1 MMMSGV
7 IPSQE
12 KGMSWEGND
21 TNMASLSHCVSRLFI
36 PNLHQTTT
44 SLTSQLTQ
52 PSHTSPASHP
62 THLLPV
68 LDATRALLPVSAG
81 KLVPN
86 LRDPDRA
93 HFDLAE
99 LVALLVHRH
108 HHLAT
113 PHEWAVEVHNTFPSH
128 SPPVLTWSIMPV
140 SLLLKNVLASFL
152 VYLFGPP
159 SSWRGKGGEGV
170 RASRWG

>member
-1 MMMSGV
+1 
-7 IPSQE
+7 
-12 KGMSWEGND
+12 MSWEGND
-21 TNMASLSHCVSRLFI
+21 TNVASLSHCVSRLFI

-52 PSHTSPASHP
+52 PSHTHPTSHP
-62 THLLPV
+62 AHLLPV

-86 LRDPDRA
+86 LRDPDGA

-128 SPPVLTWSIMPV
+128 TPTRPYLVNNA
-140 SLLLKNVLASFL
+140 SLAASQKCTCIFL
-152 VYLFGPP
+152 GVPLWAALQLEGE
-159 SSWRGKGGEGV
+159 GGEGGE
-170 RASRWG
+170 SK